1 MGWGSEDS
9 AVRCEGGEAVVRCE
23 GGEAVVRCV
32 GGEVCGVG
40 RRQCSDL
47 VK

>member
-1 MGWGSEDS
+1 MGWGEGWSGGCEDS

-32 GGEVCGVG
+32 GGEVCG
-40 RRQCSDL
+40 
-47 VK
+47 